1 LISQNGIEF
10 SLDTPEA
17 MEVGYC
23 YLSVQGWCFTP
34 NPADQLQVYV
44 LADKTY
50 VPAFIGLPRPDVA
63 RYFENPRAEKCGFVA
78 RFKNPKMG
86 EPVSLVGRL
95 NGAEF
100 VMVPEISLPVQRHS
114 VSMPSG
120 SMPPSQPVSYKDWL
134 QWKEPG
140 LYWREDEIES
150 RRTSSLSYLP
160 LVSIILPTY
169 NTPHYFL
176 KRCLESVMEQ
186 RYSNWQLCITDDRSS
201 DESVF
206 AALQDYALRE
216 PRIHLE
222 QAARQGGI
230 SAASNSALKNAKG
243 DFVVLLDHDDELHP
257 HALLELARAINAFP
271 NGQLFYS
278 DEDKIDQYGVRSQ
291 PAFKPDFDQ
300 NIFLSFNYLGHMIAL
315 KRSLVME
322 IGGFRSWCDGAQ
334 DWDLL
339 IRATEVLRPSEIKHI
354 RKPLYHWRM
363 HGDSTS
369 LNLDAKPY
377 VAKAWARVLQDHVQ
391 RKKKSVTVTEGLFYG
406 SMRLKHR
413 VPEQMEIGVF
423 LRPEDGAFQ
432 ASVVKVN
439 AGQIVL
445 HFYQIMESVVF
456 EMNAGANSPEGQSAL
471 CSLTELK
478 GDVFVFING
487 PLESLSHLFFEELAS
502 QVMRDGCPVATGISL
517 DPQNRIL
524 ASGYVRTDQSEFL
537 DPYVG
542 AQFPHHGYMGQIN
555 VVRSID
561 ACSET
566 FFAVRRKHLAECGG
580 LGAVSASGIRFLAR
594 TLSLKARQEQLS
606 VIFTPYA
613 VATFSESCQPAAAYE
628 AYEAN
633 AEEPLRL
640 NPQILSF
647 QHTDQLLQGNLE

>member
-1 LISQNGIEF
+1 VEF

-17 MEVGYC
+17 IEVGYGDFA
-23 YLSVQGWCFTP
+23 VNGWCFSA
-34 NPADQLQVYV
+34 NPGDQLQVHV
-44 LADKTY
+44 LADTTY
-50 VPAFIGLPRPDVA
+50 TPAFIGLPRPDVA
-63 RYFENPRAEKCGFVA
+63 RHYGKSGIHNCGFVA
-78 RFKNPKMG
+78 RFRCPKLG
-86 EPVSLVGRL
+86 QPVSLVGRL
-95 NGAEF
+95 NDTEF
-100 VMVPEISLPVQRHS
+100 VMVSEVSLPVQRRAI
-114 VSMPSG
+114 PAAPG
-120 SMPPSQPVSYKDWL
+120 PITSYKEWL
-134 QWKEPG
+134 EGKERD

-150 RRTSSLSYLP
+150 RSTSSLAYLP
-160 LVSIILPTY
+160 LISIILPTY
-169 NTPHYFL
+169 NTPPYFL

-186 RYSNWQLCITDDRSS
+186 RYVNWQLCITDDQSS
-201 DESVF
+201 DKSVF
-206 AALQDYALRE
+206 SALRDYALLE

-222 QAARQGGI
+222 RSVQQGGI

-257 HALLELARAINAFP
+257 HALLELARAVNAFP
-271 NGQLFYS
+271 KAQFFYS

-291 PAFKPDFDQ
+291 PAFKPDFDE

-339 IRATEVLRPSEIKHI
+339 IRAMEVLSPSEIKHI

-369 LNLDAKPY
+369 FNLDAKPY
-377 VAKAWARVLQDHVQ
+377 VANAWARVLQDHVQ
-391 RKKKSVTVTEGLFYG
+391 RKGKKVAVTEGLFYG
-406 SMRLKHR
+406 SMRLKHLA
-413 VPEQMEIGVF
+413 PEQMEIGVF

-432 ASVVKVN
+432 ASVIKAN
-439 AGQIVL
+439 TGRRVL
-445 HFYQIMESVVF
+445 HFYQIVESAVF
-456 EMNAGANSPEGQSAL
+456 QMNPGDERPEGQPAL

-502 QVMRDGCPVATGISL
+502 QAMRRGCPLATGISL
-517 DPQNRIL
+517 DSGNRIL
-524 ASGYVRTDQSEFL
+524 ASGYVRTDKGEFI

-542 AQFPHHGYMGQIN
+542 TQFPRHGYMGQIN

-566 FFAVRRKHLAECGG
+566 FFAVQRKHLAECGG
-580 LGAVSASGIRFLAR
+580 LGAVSSSGMHFLAR
-594 TLSLKARQEQLS
+594 ELSLKARQDGLS

-613 VATFSESCQPAAAYE
+613 VATFSESCQPSRT
-628 AYEAN
+628 YEAN
-633 AEEPLRL
+633 PAEPLEPLRL
-640 NPQILSF
+640 NPQILAF
-647 QHTDQLLQGNLE
+647 QQPDQLLRGNLE